1 MDKKTLLAVDD
12 AEINRKIL
20 SKLFSSDFNVLE
32 AIDGKDALK
41 VITENKGNIDV
52 IILDVIMP
60 KYDGF
65 YFLEKIKDTDFSDIP
80 VVIATTDN
88 SPEAEERLL
97 DLGATDL
104 IYKPFNPQNA
114 VKRVKAILARRENE
128 TAKLKSTAASLEG
141 RHTMVMRQTNTFSA
155 EYDFESA
162 KTFVDPEY
170 LHFVHRDFRNI
181 DIFDPSSM
189 IGLIYRPD
197 LDAVVSFLNV
207 GDIQETTQRCLVN

>member
-20 SKLFSSDFNVLE
+20 SKLFSSEFDVIE
-32 AIDGKDALK
+32 ATDGKEALD
-41 VITENKGNIDV
+41 IIAERQGNID
-52 IILDVIMP
+52 IIVLDIIMP

-65 YFLEKIKDTDFSDIP
+65 YFLEKIKNTDFSDIP

-88 SPEAEERLL
+88 SPEAEEKLL

-128 TAKLKSTAASLEG
+128 NQRIKSAARESVRTVIEYM
-141 RHTMVMRQTNTFSA
+141 TIASNFS
-155 EYDFESA
+155 
-162 KTFVDPEY
+162 Y
-170 LHFVHRDFRNI
+170 L
-181 DIFDPSSM
+181 
-189 IGLIYRPD
+189 
-197 LDAVVSFLNV
+197 
-207 GDIQETTQRCLVN
+207 

>member
-1 MDKKTLLAVDD
+1 VDKKTLLAVDD

-88 SPEAEERLL
+88 SPESEERL
-97 DLGATDL
+97 
-104 IYKPFNPQNA
+104 
-114 VKRVKAILARRENE
+114 
-128 TAKLKSTAASLEG
+128 
-141 RHTMVMRQTNTFSA
+141 SA
-155 EYDFESA
+155 
-162 KTFVDPEY
+162 
-170 LHFVHRDFRNI
+170 
-181 DIFDPSSM
+181 
-189 IGLIYRPD
+189 
-197 LDAVVSFLNV
+197 
-207 GDIQETTQRCLVN
+207 